1 MDKKQ
6 LINNLLL
13 DLAQDASMN
22 KVMLMAQAISFE
34 LYNDLFSD
42 WVRKEQRGYYN
53 CKQEEIPLYREF
65 PCGLKVDIFLPYRGI
80 VTNYMIPQDII
91 EERLAKDFLSSVKL
105 PQSLAELEHIK
116 SKNDDSE
123 LQLGVPA
130 SIFPYINQSLDD
142 GEVQRATRVVSAAA
156 PSAIIN
162 CVKAKLLD
170 FFSYMSKSIDLDSDF
185 QGEGI
190 QCKLNELFNKYIWN
204 E

>member
-42 WVRKEQRGYYN
+42 WVKKEQRGYYN

-91 EERLAKDFLSSVKL
+91 KERLAKDFFIFSKVTAIFSRIRTYK
-105 PQSLAELEHIK
+105 IK
-116 SKNDDSE
+116 K
-123 LQLGVPA
+123 
-130 SIFPYINQSLDD
+130 
-142 GEVQRATRVVSAAA
+142 
-156 PSAIIN
+156 
-162 CVKAKLLD
+162 
-170 FFSYMSKSIDLDSDF
+170 
-185 QGEGI
+185 
-190 QCKLNELFNKYIWN
+190 
-204 E
+204 